1 MHVIPILSFALCGCL
16 LAPAPAGPSA
26 PPAASAAVQAPQSR
40 SASIEARV
48 GQMFP
53 PPRSGISL
61 PAGEAGGVSLER
73 LVAEFERAT
82 GMRLVVGGET
92 RAQIARTPCGLQGPL
107 EIPASEVYPLVEGLL
122 AQSGFVL
129 LPLHARE
136 PRVAVL
142 ESLTGAARGTVRNSA
157 WTVDE
162 SDTDLLVDHPAVL
175 VQTVLDLNGID
186 ARALS
191 NAMRSL
197 IVDQNVQQILPL
209 GKADQLLLLG
219 SGRQVAGWAAMLR
232 EAAQRERDRP
242 EPPKKDEPEPAPK

>member
-1 MHVIPILSFALCGCL
+1 MHASIPFLSVALCGCFL
-16 LAPAPAGPSA
+16 TPAPAAVPA
-26 PPAASAAVQAPQSR
+26 PTAAPAAQARQTGDV
-40 SASIEARV
+40 A
-48 GQMFP
+48 QMFP
-53 PPRSGISL
+53 PARVGLSL

-73 LVAEFERAT
+73 LIAEFERAT
-82 GMRLVVGGET
+82 GLRLVVGGET
-92 RAQIARTPCGLQGPL
+92 RAQVARTPCGLQGPL
-107 EIPASEVYPLVEGLL
+107 EIPAAEVYPLVEGLL

-142 ESLTGAARGTVRNSA
+142 ENLTGAARNSVRNSA

-162 SDTDLLVDHPAVL
+162 SEVHLLVDHPAVL

-219 SGRQVAGWAAMLR
+219 SGRQVAGWAGMLR
-232 EAAQRERDRP
+232 DAAQRERERP
-242 EPPKKDEPEPAPK
+242 EPVKKDEPEPAPK